1 MDTYPLLLDT
11 VVASKPALKLLWEF
25 ISSHIEWIAS
35 GIIAAGTYLVFKIR
49 KLIKWVNE
57 INMLKVEI
65 PRMKEI
71 LMDIKSELTSNGGH
85 SLKDQ
90 VSRIDRR
97 VALVQNI
104 SWSEKELSEDGF
116 FVTNEHG
123 EWTRCNRAFLNM
135 VGAQESDCLND
146 GWIGYISFTGKEQAL
161 DEYNSAINQKRSAE
175 FPCSFK
181 RDVLGSS
188 WKVNVYLQPMKN
200 DGKIIGFT
208 GTVHKI

>member
-11 VVASKPALKLLWEF
+11 VVASKPALKLFL
-25 ISSHIEWIAS
+25 EWILAHWEWAS
-35 GIIAAGTYLVFKIR
+35 GITVTCGTFITFQIR

-57 INMLKVEI
+57 MNLLKVEI
-65 PRMKEI
+65 PQMKTI
-71 LMDIKSELTSNGGH
+71 LMKIESELTSNGGH

-181 RDVLGSS
+181 RDPLGSS